1 MNPAVSLLRLRQGN
15 GAIEDYVVEFLE
27 LSIQEDFN
35 EVALKDIFRVGLNE
49 PIHSELPG
57 GKIHFSLAEYIEL
70 GLQQLIDQIDYY
82 RLWKSSTTILIID

>member
-1 MNPAVSLLRLRQGN
+1 MNPAVSLLHLRQGN

-27 LSIQEDFN
+27 LSNQVGFN

-49 PIHSELPG
+49 PIHSGLPG

-82 RLWKSSTTILIID
+82 RL